1 MAEPTTVD
9 ALINVGER
17 VLRDST
23 YIFEDHDNR
32 REAEE
37 LMAHCMDAKIDEVD
51 SSLRLPRRTRERF
64 LSLVARRAAGEP
76 FPLLVGSIDFYGLQ
90 LPVRSGSFIPRP
102 SSELTVDRAV
112 RVLRRRSHPIVVD
125 VCTGGGPIALAI
137 ADEVPEAEVWGTD
150 IDAGGLAQ
158 GRQNAKLLDVP
169 NVIFRKGDMY
179 SALPRRLRGSVDVI
193 AGHIPYVPPDEIDEL
208 PAEVREHE
216 PLFTLT
222 DQSDDGL
229 GLIRRAV
236 EEAPTWLKRGG
247 WLLLEISDDLAG
259 NVKRMCRRAGFSKPV
274 VASDEDEL
282 SVVVECRWPRRRL

>member
-9 ALINVGER
+9 ALIDVGER

-23 YIFEDHDNR
+23 HIFEDHDNR
-32 REAEE
+32 REAED
-37 LMAHCMDAKIDEVD
+37 LMAHCLGDEIDDVD
-51 SSLRLPRRTRERF
+51 TSLQLPRPARERY

-90 LPVRSGSFIPRP
+90 LPVKSGSFIPRP

-112 RVLRRRSHPIVVD
+112 RALRRRSHPIVVD

-193 AGHIPYVPPDEIDEL
+193 AGHIPYVPPDEIDDL

-236 EEAPTWLKRGG
+236 EEAPEWLKPGG
-247 WLLLEISDDLAG
+247 WLLLEISDDLARK
-259 NVKRMCRRAGFSKPV
+259 VKRMCLRAGFSEPR

-282 SVVVECRWPRRRL
+282 SIVVESRLPRRRH